1 MAYETKTKPTTVS
14 AASYIAAIEND
25 ERRKDCKAIA
35 ALMKRVTGKAPKMWG
50 PSIVGFDQY
59 HYRYAT
65 GHEGDMC
72 IVGFADRKAEIA
84 LYLIGANGYEEVRKL
99 LPKLGKYRTGK
110 SCLYVKRLSDIDM
123 EVLEA
128 MVAASVAE
136 TRRRHPAKGG

>member
-14 AASYIAAIEND
+14 AASYIDAIGSD

-59 HYRYAT
+59 HYRYAS

-72 IVGFADRKAEIA
+72 IVGFADRKADIA
-84 LYLIGANGYEEVRKL
+84 LYVLGGDGYEEVRKL
-99 LPKLGKYRTGK
+99 LPKLGRHRAGK
-110 SCLYVKRLSDIDM
+110 ACLYVKRLADIDM
-123 EVLEA
+123 SVLEA
-128 MVAASVAE
+128 MVTASVAE
-136 TRRRHPAKGG
+136 TRRRYPATGG